1 MPIYPENIY
10 KSVAY
15 RIKTGTS
22 PSIRFSFSG
31 FFTEPQIKPI
41 FKIIVLFHPTVSRN
55 KKKWKLKRKCN
66 EMLLKVKFWFL

>member
-1 MPIYPENIY
+1 MPIYPENVY

-41 FKIIVLFHPTVSRN
+41 FKIIVLFHPTVSR
-55 KKKWKLKRKCN
+55 KKKKMKTQTK
-66 EMLLKVKFWFL
+66 M